1 MSYMSGLGYTRYS
14 RFWACAVCWLTVA
27 CAGAD
32 GPKNDGGEAFVP
44 ESLLAKSWPV
54 KATDEKIFGDYSTR
68 AWATLTLKRDYCGAL
83 EQLGAMPDSD
93 TSLAHARVHQDLS
106 SVYRQASLISANSL
120 IQAYAE
126 TPKLGDPNEVAHL
139 LSVSYAIIGDM
150 EKAKASF
157 AKMAAVGESTVSPWH
172 APWTGY
178 LAATDSPSTVQDAVS
193 GLPVGLGPVVPGT
206 CVEIQKLP
214 HYSLKELEDSAYS
227 VEMAD
232 PGALL
237 QLAWWHDQ
245 ASKKSAGEDSGMV
258 QTYGLRYRL
267 PLETE
272 AVQAVALDNAFLMWS
287 DFAMSEDAVFMADL
301 LGEKGLAAIDEY
313 KDKSLLS
320 FIADASR
327 VDGKINADKTLT
339 AVAKFRSELLAEMV
353 EQAGKEEG
361 HFRTFAQVVEV
372 GTLRNLSLIAQRGG
386 DKELSGILRINAM
399 EKSMDAAASPEG
411 LLSLAAWDAGN
422 RYPAR
427 GLEIIHQHI
436 KRYPSLE
443 AVRYGLDVFAVR
455 VSRERSGMPGM

>member
-1 MSYMSGLGYTRYS
+1 MSGLGYTRYS

-27 CAGAD
+27 CAGTA
-32 GPKNDGGEAFVP
+32 GPKNDGVDALVP
-44 ESLLAKSWPV
+44 EGLLSKSWPV
-54 KATDEKIFGDYSTR
+54 VATDEKVFSNYSSG
-68 AWATLTLKRDYCGAL
+68 AWATLTLKRDYCRAL
-83 EQLGAMPDSD
+83 EELGAMPDAPGKK
-93 TSLAHARVHQDLS
+93 LAIARVHQDLAG
-106 SVYRQASLISANSL
+106 VYRQASLISANSL

-126 TPKLGDPNEVAHL
+126 TPMPGDPSEVAHL
-139 LSVSYAIIGDM
+139 LSVSYAITGDS
-150 EKAKASF
+150 ERAKVSF
-157 AKMAAVGESTVSPWH
+157 AKMATVGESSVLPWHSPW
-172 APWTGY
+172 AGY
-178 LAATDSPSTVQDAVS
+178 LGAADAPTPVQDVVS
-193 GLPVGLGPVVPGT
+193 GLPGNLGPQSPGT
-206 CVEIQKLP
+206 CVEIQNLP
-214 HYSLKELEDSAYS
+214 HYSLKELQESAYS

-237 QLAWWHDQ
+237 QLALWHDQ
-245 ASKKSAGEDSGMV
+245 TSMQSAGENSKMV
-258 QTYGLRYRL
+258 QTYGMRYRL
-267 PLETE
+267 PLEND
-272 AVQAVALDNAFLMWS
+272 AVQAVELDNAFLMWS

-313 KDKSLLS
+313 KDKSLLG

-327 VDGKINADKTLT
+327 VDGKMNADKALT